1 MSPVASLLGARS
13 VARVCSVQHPGRPDE
28 LVNLR
33 DAAVKLDRRGLLW
46 GGGATALLSA
56 CSQGAGANPDV
67 DFIIP
72 YAPGGGFDAYVRAVI
87 PALQRALHAQVIPQ
101 NVDGG
106 GGVRAAQ
113 QLYRA
118 KPDGTTISVVNVPGI
133 DILSAQGGLNVDP
146 AKFSW
151 IANMGRDSYALMVS
165 ATSPYHSVDDLRA
178 LGRRRPVKFTCV
190 SSAGMAYSATRI
202 STHLLGIPS
211 EIITG
216 YRGTNDYIVAA
227 MRGDGDAA
235 IASVASIANFVKA
248 KGVRVLATFEKR
260 STISGAADATTLGL
274 PDLTEIAQFRS
285 IAGPPAMPAA
295 TVQRF
300 SKAFV
305 TALNQPSV
313 QQWARQNHASLTPD
327 GAEATNQILQDQSR
341 FIARWKDLLSKT

>member
-1 MSPVASLLGARS
+1 MT
-13 VARVCSVQHPGRPDE
+13 
-28 LVNLR
+28 
-33 DAAVKLDRRGLLW
+33 LDRRGLLW
-46 GGGATALLSA
+46 SGGATALLSA
-56 CSQGAGANPDV
+56 CSRGSGSGPDV

-87 PALQRALHAQVIPQ
+87 PALQQALHAQVIPQ

-133 DILSAQGGLNVDP
+133 DILSAQGGLDLDP
-146 AKFSW
+146 ARFSW

-165 ATSPYHSVDDLRA
+165 ANSPCRSVDDLRA

-190 SSAGMAYSATRI
+190 SSAGTAYWATKI
-202 STHLLGIPS
+202 STHLLGVPS
-211 EIITG
+211 AIITG

-235 IASVASIANFVKA
+235 IASLASIANFVKA
-248 KGVRVLATFEKR
+248 RGVRVLATFEKAA
-260 STISGAADATTLGL
+260 SIPGAADATTLGL
-274 PDLTEIAQFRS
+274 PELTEIAQFRS

-295 TVQRF
+295 AVQRL
-300 SKAFV
+300 SSAFV

-313 QQWARQNHASLTPD
+313 QAWAAQHHARLPPD
-327 GAEATNQILQDQSR
+327 GAEAPRQSLQAQ
-341 FIARWKDLLSKT
+341 AR